1 MDATGEW
8 PRRDEMAL
16 ARRSPGDYIRGRC
29 RRAGGLGGRFLRL
42 WPSGTATSFFE
53 IVGLV
58 ERGCT
63 GGGWAVCGIFWWV
76 SLAVARVTGLRPVL
90 TYVVPVGAGMK
101 LRV

>member
-1 MDATGEW
+1 M
-8 PRRDEMAL
+8 
-16 ARRSPGDYIRGRC
+16 
-29 RRAGGLGGRFLRL
+29 
-42 WPSGTATSFFE
+42 FFE